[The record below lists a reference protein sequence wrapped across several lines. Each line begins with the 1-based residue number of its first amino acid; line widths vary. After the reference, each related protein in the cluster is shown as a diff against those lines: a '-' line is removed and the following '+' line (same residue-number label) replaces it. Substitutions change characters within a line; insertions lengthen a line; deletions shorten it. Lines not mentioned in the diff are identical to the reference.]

1 MYNDT
6 LQHYGVLGMK
16 WGRRKTSRLSNK
28 QKKIAAKKSKYKKIS
43 DSEFKNF
50 ADRAHVN
57 TDGTVTMDN
66 KGRKSWNKSIKTAKK
81 YVKLDKKEKK
91 VSAKRKK
98 LIAKIKASEAKNKG
112 KSKSPIKDYYNELSN
127 MGREYKNRDINR
139 ASAASRKEQFNK
151 NSKTN
156 KAKAL
161 STRFRRSAGFNSL
174 NEVRDVKRI
183 LRKTKKRKKNK

>member
-16 WGRRKTSRLSNK
+16 WGRRKVSRVSNK

-50 ADRAHVN
+50 KDRSHFSA
-57 TDGTVTMDN
+57 DGTHVIMDN
-66 KGRKSWNKSIKTAKK
+66 KGRKSWNKSIRTAKK

-91 VSAKRKK
+91 VAARRKK
-98 LIAKIKASEAKNKG
+98 LISKIKASEAKNKNKG
-112 KSKSPIKDYYNELSN
+112 KSAIKDYYNELSN

-151 NSKTN
+151 NWKTN

-161 STRFRRSAGFNSL
+161 ATRFRRSAGFNSL
-174 NEVRDVKRI
+174 NEVRDVKRV
-183 LRKTKKRKKNK
+183 LRKTKKKKK